1 MILKCLPVL
10 QWANYPEY
18 LIEDAIPGGVDRIL
32 ASSAA
37 RPSLRSLATLLDR
50 EAGKRIA
57 EPVSAADRLREP
69 SVKRRG
75 FVWPNTTATTCVKLF
90 CPFLIPQSQREPGE
104 ADGAGGAGVVPVCG

>member
-57 EPVSAADRLREP
+57 EAVSAADRLREP

-75 FVWPNTTATTCVKLF
+75 VVWPNTTPTTCVKLF
-90 CPFLIPQSQREPGE
+90 LSFPDPSKS
-104 ADGAGGAGVVPVCG
+104 A